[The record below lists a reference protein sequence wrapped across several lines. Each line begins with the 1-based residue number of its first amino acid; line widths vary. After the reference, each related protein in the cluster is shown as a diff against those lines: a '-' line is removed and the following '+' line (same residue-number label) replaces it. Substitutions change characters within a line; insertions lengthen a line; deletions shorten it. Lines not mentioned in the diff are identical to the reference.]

1 MRCVGCDQELSDYEA
16 TIKYECNEYVDLCNE
31 CMKLIDIA
39 TISRVD
45 LLTVGDEWYVKFER

>member
-1 MRCVGCDQELSDYEA
+1 MRCVGCDQELSNYEA

-45 LLTVGDEWYVKFER
+45 LLTVGDE